1 MPIVI
6 NIDETMISNGNK
18 KYIPNNFINGIAIT
32 LDKPIT
38 DLIIELIIK
47 DRIGAKRKDD
57 VKAMNEE
64 NIFSIR

>member
-1 MPIVI
+1 MI
-6 NIDETMISNGNK
+6 NNDETIINKGNR

-47 DRIGAKRKDD
+47 DRIGANRKDNTN
-57 VKAMNEE
+57 AINEE
-64 NIFSIR
+64 NIFSIK